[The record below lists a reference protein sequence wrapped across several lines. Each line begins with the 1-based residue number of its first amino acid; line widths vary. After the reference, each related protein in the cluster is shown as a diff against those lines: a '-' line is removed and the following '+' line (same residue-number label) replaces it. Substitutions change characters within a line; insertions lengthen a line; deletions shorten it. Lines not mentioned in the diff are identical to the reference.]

1 MNLSKISIL
10 GFIGTFLLERN
21 VLQIFGKKKVEF
33 RYFDVGVVVYSA
45 HGSSSNWMY
54 YVISRL

>member
-21 VLQIFGKKKVEF
+21 VLQIFGKKFEF
-33 RYFDVGVVVYSA
+33 RPFNVSVVVYSA